1 MKPWKNGFCSLGV
14 SFGLIIFPV
23 MMTTGCGGRATGT
36 VTGTVT
42 YKGEKVPS
50 AKVTFYGPDDKT
62 ATTSTDGEGAY
73 KAVDVPLG
81 LVKVTVTTS
90 RPGPSA
96 ERAAKNPMLQK
107 KGYVPSSEKSVAI
120 PPKYSDPLQT
130 NISLTVIEGSQPF
143 DIELK

>member
-1 MKPWKNGFCSLGV
+1 MKPWKSGFCSLGAT
-14 SFGLIIFPV
+14 FGLILLTL

-42 YKGEKVPS
+42 YLGNKVPS
-50 AKVTFYGPDDKT
+50 AKVTFFGPDDKT
-62 ATTSTDGEGAY
+62 ATTSTDAEGAY

-96 ERAAKNPMLQK
+96 EKAAKNPMLQK
-107 KGYVPSSEKSVAI
+107 KGYVPSSEKSISI
-120 PPKYSDPLQT
+120 PPVYSDPLQT

-143 DIELK
+143 DIDLK